1 MEYLQIIV
9 TSVVSYAVLFA
20 LAELSG
26 RKQIAQLSSF
36 DYISG
41 ITIGSIAAEMATELE
56 EPLQPLL
63 AMAIYGLMTF
73 GITLLSMKRPR
84 LRRFLSGTPVIV
96 MDNGQI
102 FRENMRRAKLELSEF
117 MSMCR
122 AQGYFDLGAIQTA
135 VFEGNGQLS
144 ILPVSARRPAT
155 PEDLSL
161 SPEAEYISTELILDG
176 RVLGEN
182 LHRMGLDHNWLD
194 KQLKAQGYH
203 SAREI
208 FLAVCDREKNL
219 TCYPVEQ
226 RQGKAGQ
233 SS

>member
-1 MEYLQIIV
+1 MEFLQIIMM
-9 TSVVSYAVLFA
+9 SVISYAVLFL
-20 LAELSG
+20 LAGLSG

-41 ITIGSIAAEMATELE
+41 ITIGSIAAELATELE
-56 EPLQPLL
+56 EPLQPLV
-63 AMAIYGLMTF
+63 AMAVYGLLTF

-84 LRRFLSGTPVIV
+84 LRRLLTGTPVIV

-144 ILPVSARRPAT
+144 ILPVSSRRPAT

-161 SPEAEYISTELILDG
+161 SPEAEYFETEVILDG

-182 LHRMGLDHNWLD
+182 LHRMGLDHNWLT
-194 KQLKAQGYH
+194 KQLQAQGYH
-203 SAREI
+203 DAKEI
-208 FLAVCDREKNL
+208 FLAVCDRERNL

-226 RQGKAGQ
+226 RAGK
-233 SS
+233 

>member
-1 MEYLQIIV
+1 MEFLQIIMM
-9 TSVVSYAVLFA
+9 SVISYAVLFV
-20 LAELSG
+20 LAGLSG

-41 ITIGSIAAEMATELE
+41 ITIGSIAAELATELE
-56 EPLQPLL
+56 EPLQPLV
-63 AMAIYGLMTF
+63 AMAVYGLLTF

-84 LRRFLSGTPVIV
+84 LRRFLTGTPVIV

-144 ILPVSARRPAT
+144 ILPVSSRRPAT

-161 SPEAEYISTELILDG
+161 SPEAEYFETEVILDG

-182 LHRMGLDHNWLD
+182 LHRMGLDHNWLT
-194 KQLKAQGYH
+194 KQLQAQGYH
-203 SAREI
+203 DAKAI
-208 FLAVCDREKNL
+208 FLAVCDRERNL

-226 RQGKAGQ
+226 RTGK
-233 SS
+233 